1 MRPAEV
7 MPTITFAPAAH
18 SCSATRTAYGPP
30 MVRGTIPQGT
40 PFSVMARMDVW
51 KHAHD
56 FTGDVRPSSASLSD
70 RSPSKSS
77 THSGGTGSFA
87 KLRSA
92 RTASISRSGV
102 NAEGDSSECCNRGE
116 SSCHSRATVRQAA
129 LVFLASISPLA

>member
-1 MRPAEV
+1 MGSPSVVRLAPRLLDGAPLRTASSTTRIDGRGKFDEMRPAEV
-7 MPTITFAPAAH
+7 MPTITFALAVH

-77 THSGGTGSFA
+77 THNG
-87 KLRSA
+87 
-92 RTASISRSGV
+92 
-102 NAEGDSSECCNRGE
+102 
-116 SSCHSRATVRQAA
+116 
-129 LVFLASISPLA
+129 